1 VGLVIY
7 VWGMTYT
14 DRIRE
19 AQSYYRLVSEAQALG
34 VPTSLDDPRS
44 PKTVA
49 GLRAAVE
56 ATR

>member
-1 VGLVIY
+1 
-7 VWGMTYT
+7 MTYT

-34 VPTSLDDPRS
+34 IQTSLDDPRS

-56 ATR
+56 AAR